1 VRSLLAS
8 PRIRSAASIA
18 LFFLAIALLY
28 AGLGLLPGRTFAPI
42 DLPLDMDAWKPSPTE
57 RVRVSNTLLSDVI
70 VQFIP
75 WDREIVRMAAN
86 WDFPWV
92 NRLAGDGSPL
102 FANPQ
107 TALFS
112 PFVWPRLLF
121 DLDGWALMALLKLMI
136 AALGAFWFAREV
148 EVPSR
153 QALLSGLVFATAGY
167 TIVWL
172 LYPITGVFAFL
183 PALAASAMRL
193 MKTPSIRNAA
203 LVIVMAALCTAGGH
217 PETLFIGV
225 AGVWLFLFLEA
236 DRRRDLGTGAIVPA
250 SIGALL
256 GFLLL
261 AVQIVPFLAIL
272 ADGYAGTLRP
282 QVPHPFRGWA
292 VVSQLLPGA
301 LGTPLQGEI
310 DLTALPM
317 AENFNLRA
325 GGYVGAVVLLCLL
338 VSWRQLG
345 PTLRRGLLIGG
356 IALVLS
362 WYPPGVWPILRHV
375 PLLRVLTLEYGAALF
390 VLFGATA
397 AGPAIAIAASR
408 QRKKLGMILVIAGML
423 GIIGGLAPLVP
434 AGRAAVAE
442 IARSGIVQ
450 LRDRGHLRQPAEV
463 YEQRLAGYL
472 QAIGRTSARRVAA
485 PAACW
490 LLAGLA
496 LALPVRRRGTLL
508 AAAASLEL
516 LAFGV
521 GYNPAVRMT
530 DVPDEP
536 AVIAAIRE
544 LDPSREFLL
553 AAHHEVFPANLA
565 TLYGVRDVVSYD
577 ALDTRPRVEE
587 LRPAGYDPAARTLHP
602 ILSPEEV
609 RALAAL
615 GVRFVVSRSE
625 VAGATRVAGPPAP
638 AVGVYEIPDPVPA
651 PLPANDRSTGA
662 AAGAVISLLA
672 LFGSAAWLR
681 LYTIDPA
688 PLDGLHRAAEM

>member
-1 VRSLLAS
+1 MLAS
-8 PRIRSAASIA
+8 TRFRSATAIA
-18 LFFLAIALLY
+18 LFFLAVALLY
-28 AGLGLLPGRTFAPI
+28 AGPGLLPGRSFAPI
-42 DLPLDMDAWKPSPTE
+42 DLTLDTDAWKPSPTE
-57 RVRVSNTLLSDVI
+57 RVRVSNALLSDVI

-121 DLDGWALMALLKLMI
+121 DLDGWALMALMKLML
-136 AALGAFWFAREV
+136 AALGAFWFAREL
-148 EVPSR
+148 EVPAR

-167 TIVWL
+167 SIVWL

-193 MKTPSIRNAA
+193 MKTPSIRNAT

-225 AGVWLFLFLEA
+225 VGVWLFLFLEA
-236 DRRRDLGTGAIVPA
+236 DRRRELGIGAIVPV

-256 GFLLL
+256 GFLIL

-272 ADGYAGTLRP
+272 ADGYAGELRP
-282 QVPHPFRGWA
+282 QVPHSFRAWA
-292 VVSQLLPGA
+292 VVSQVLPGV

-317 AENFNLRA
+317 AENFNMRA

-338 VSWRQLG
+338 ISWRHLG
-345 PTLRRGLLIGG
+345 PSLRRGLLIGSV
-356 IALVLS
+356 ALVLS
-362 WYPPGVWPILRHV
+362 WYPPGVWPVLRHV

-408 QRKKLGMILVIAGML
+408 QRKKLGTVLMIAGIL

-434 AGRAAVAE
+434 AGRAAVTD
-442 IARSGIVQ
+442 IARSGIDQ

-472 QAIGRTSARRVAA
+472 EAIGRTSARRAAA
-485 PAACW
+485 PAGCW

-496 LALPVRRRGTLL
+496 LALPVRRRGALV

-516 LAFGV
+516 FAFGV
-521 GYNPAVRMT
+521 GFNPAVRMI

-536 AVIAAIRE
+536 PVIAAIRE
-544 LDPSREFLL
+544 LDSSQEFLL

-565 TLYGVRDVVSYD
+565 TLYGMRDVISYD
-577 ALDTRPRVEE
+577 ALDSRPRVEQ

-609 RALAAL
+609 RTLAAL
-615 GVRFVVSRSE
+615 GVRFVLSRGD

-638 AVGVYEIPDPVPA
+638 AVGVYEVPDAVPA
-651 PLPANDRSTGA
+651 PLPANDRSPGA
-662 AAGAVISLLA
+662 APGAVISLLA
-672 LFGSAAWLR
+672 LFASAAWLR

-688 PLDGLHRAAEM
+688 PLDGLHRAGEI